1 MSKPLPSQNAFAGL
15 APPWSLANLDSNF
28 TNVWNAIDDIGTYS
42 LYVIDTGVVNALQ
55 VTISA
60 PLTVS
65 LVDGLTL
72 DIKVANTITSGT
84 PTLQVNA
91 LGAKTIT
98 NGDGTGLQPNQ
109 LVVGGIYR
117 LIYSASANAWV
128 LVGYSLGS
136 FNQVRT
142 KLASTSRANTVVLAN
157 DPDLQVNLTATG
169 IYTYEVYLSCNTP
182 GATGGTPGILFT
194 LACSGT
200 LDPAAANYTLFS
212 GVTQNSVAPSIVAF
226 GSAAS
231 EPLVG
236 GSVVSNTLIFKGG
249 IKTSTAG
256 LFSLQWAQNLTSANA
271 TIVQAGSYMVVKRL
285 A

>member
-117 LIYSASANAWV
+117 LTVPVQMRGCSSAI
-128 LVGYSLGS
+128 
-136 FNQVRT
+136 R
-142 KLASTSRANTVVLAN
+142 
-157 DPDLQVNLTATG
+157 
-169 IYTYEVYLSCNTP
+169 
-182 GATGGTPGILFT
+182 
-194 LACSGT
+194 
-200 LDPAAANYTLFS
+200 
-212 GVTQNSVAPSIVAF
+212 SVASIKCERNWQARH
-226 GSAAS
+226 
-231 EPLVG
+231 
-236 GSVVSNTLIFKGG
+236 
-249 IKTSTAG
+249 
-256 LFSLQWAQNLTSANA
+256 AQILWCWLT
-271 TIVQAGSYMVVKRL
+271 IRICR
-285 A
+285 